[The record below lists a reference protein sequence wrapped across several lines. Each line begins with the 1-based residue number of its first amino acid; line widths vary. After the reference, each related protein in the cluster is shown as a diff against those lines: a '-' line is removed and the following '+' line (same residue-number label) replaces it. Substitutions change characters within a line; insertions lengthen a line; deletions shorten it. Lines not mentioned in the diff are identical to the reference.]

1 MSNKITACPPVE
13 ALDFSVL
20 LSATRRGARLA
31 RLMTVAELSARGL
44 PTESAALVVAELAAN
59 AALHGAVPGRS
70 FRLRVSLHET
80 ALLRVEV
87 TDARGERAP
96 VAGPRQPPGADSEA
110 GRGLV
115 LVEALAERWGVRH
128 GPGPCKTVWA
138 DIALAPRA
146 ESTGSRPAATRSP
159 TAPTP

>member
-1 MSNKITACPPVE
+1 MSNKITACPPAE

-80 ALLRVEV
+80 ALLRV
-87 TDARGERAP
+87 
-96 VAGPRQPPGADSEA
+96 GA
-110 GRGLV
+110 
-115 LVEALAERWGVRH
+115 
-128 GPGPCKTVWA
+128 
-138 DIALAPRA
+138 
-146 ESTGSRPAATRSP
+146 
-159 TAPTP
+159 

>member
-1 MSNKITACPPVE
+1 MSNKITACPPAE

-96 VAGPRQPPGADSEA
+96 VAGPRRPPGADSEA

-128 GPGPCKTVWA
+128 GPGPAKPVGA
-138 DIALAPRA
+138 HIAPAPR
-146 ESTGSRPAATRSP
+146 GQPPGPRPPPPRSP